1 MLNQVFMNH
10 SFGDANGGASQF
22 KNLLRQIYFL
32 FYNLTFLLVTSHSSR
47 QLRLYKLKLPI

>member
-1 MLNQVFMNH
+1 MNH